1 LIDLEKEGRFGVVL
15 FLFVLVFIYLFG
27 GVVYFVI
34 VTVNF
39 ETGTHCAA
47 QAILELRILLL
58 QSLDRKGVFEKVLHS
73 PENPLED

>member
-1 LIDLEKEGRFGVVL
+1 
-15 FLFVLVFIYLFG
+15 LFG